1 MRTAPQPPQPPQPQ
15 QPPQPRRRRRRR
27 RQLQRCFHFLYFAEC
42 AAPFGFVVAVVGIVV
57 VLVHRQPNSSG

>member
-1 MRTAPQPPQPPQPQ
+1 MRTAPQPPQPQQPQ
-15 QPPQPRRRRRRR
+15 QPQQPRRR

-57 VLVHRQPNSSG
+57 VLVHRQPNTSG